1 MRSNRAVRAVGV
13 RLFPELPELK
23 GRVVHYR
30 RAQIVFS
37 QGDAAASVMYL
48 QKGRVT
54 LSVLSKAGK
63 EAVVALLRPGAFF
76 GEGCLAG
83 QSFRTRTATATAP
96 GTVLVVEKATMIR
109 LLHEQRALAD
119 RFITHM
125 LARNSRIE
133 HDLLDRLFG
142 SSERRLARTLL
153 LLAHY
158 GTEDMP
164 QRVLPKVSQETLA
177 QMIGT
182 TPSRVDTL
190 MCKFQKQGYIR
201 QNGRTHIDRSL
212 LTVVLQ
218 D

>member
-1 MRSNRAVRAVGV
+1 MRSNRGVCAVGG
-13 RLFPELPELK
+13 RLFPELPELE
-23 GRVVHYR
+23 GRVVRYR
-30 RAQIVFS
+30 RAQVVFS

-48 QKGRVT
+48 HKGRVT

-63 EAVVALLRPGAFF
+63 EAVVARLRPGTFF

-83 QSFRTRTATATAP
+83 QSFRTRTATATTP

-119 RFITHM
+119 RFIAHT
-125 LARNSRIE
+125 LARNSCIE

-142 SSERRLARTLL
+142 SSETRLARTLL
-153 LLAHY
+153 LLACY

-177 QMIGT
+177 QMVGAT
-182 TPSRVDTL
+182 RARVDAL
-190 MCKFQKQGYIR
+190 MCKFQKQGYITR
-201 QNGRTHIDRSL
+201 SGKTQIHRSL
-212 LTVVLQ
+212 LSVVLR